1 LNKVLTTFGLP
12 EQAWLDTGPGA
23 MASLVALDVWHWSPV
38 VFLFLYTGLK
48 GIGADVLEAARVDG
62 ASEAAVLR
70 RIVLPLLMPAIGAV
84 ALVRVVMGVKVF
96 DEMYL
101 LTAGGPNGATT
112 LVSQRVQL
120 WFFQDL
126 KYGDASAFSLLV
138 IAITVVLMVVAV
150 LSRRK
155 ARP

>member
-1 LNKVLTTFGLP
+1 
-12 EQAWLDTGPGA
+12 
-23 MASLVALDVWHWSPV
+23 
-38 VFLFLYTGLK
+38 
-48 GIGADVLEAARVDG
+48 
-62 ASEAAVLR
+62 
-70 RIVLPLLMPAIGAV
+70 MPAIGAV

-138 IAITVVLMVVAV
+138 IAITVVLVVVAV
-150 LSRRK
+150 LARRK
-155 ARP
+155 ARR